1 MKYPKSSGIKRKKKN
16 KFNAV
21 KQTYKGNSYH
31 SKAEAQYAMYLD
43 SLLKKKEIKSWEKQ
57 KKIELYGENGSKI
70 CNYYMDFVVEHNDG
84 KTEYV
89 EVKGMETATWRLKW
103 KLFKD
108 KFGKDNDIVITLFKV

>member
-1 MKYPKSSGIKRKKKN
+1 MIGYPKPRRSRN
-16 KFNAV
+16 KYNAT
-21 KQTYKGNSYH
+21 KQTYKGYSYH
-31 SKAEAQYAMYLD
+31 SKAEAKYAIYLD

-108 KFGKDNDIVITLFKV
+108 KYGKDNDIIITLFKV

>member
-1 MKYPKSSGIKRKKKN
+1 MRYPKSRGTKN
-16 KFNAV
+16 KYNAV
-21 KQTYKGNSYH
+21 KQTYKGYSYH
-31 SKAEAQYAMYLD
+31 SQAESRYAMYLD
-43 SLLKKKEIKSWEKQ
+43 SLLKKKEIKGWQKQ
-57 KKIELYGENGSKI
+57 KKIELYGENKSKI
-70 CNYYMDFVVEHNDG
+70 CNYYIDFVVEHNDG